1 MYVTQLNGA
10 KTKRCLHETRSTRIQ
25 LGCAKGTLLDN
36 MQHAIIHIINTS
48 ITSTKIYYAANSHKL
63 SI

>member
-36 MQHAIIHIINTS
+36 MQHAIIHTS
-48 ITSTKIYYAANSHKL
+48 ITS
-63 SI
+63 